1 MEGSFKVCDK
11 MVKDGFMPNV
21 VIYNNLILCLCN
33 TKRMSEA
40 IGLFEDMQN
49 NGLLLDD
56 VT

>member
-49 NGLLLDD
+49 NAYLLDD